1 MQLCFLFHITIFEVT
16 DRLTHLLQKLYK
28 YPARYYDMMLL
39 VDIKYYVL
47 LQNISIL
54 ILLEIYLCDKVRNN
68 MEIIS
73 RINQTLLRNNIY
85 LNQLP
90 IL

>member
-39 VDIKYYVL
+39 VDIKYYVFT
-47 LQNISIL
+47 
-54 ILLEIYLCDKVRNN
+54 VRTLNADDYNN
-68 MEIIS
+68 
-73 RINQTLLRNNIY
+73 
-85 LNQLP
+85 
-90 IL
+90 

>member
-47 LQNISIL
+47 QLLLINITKYFYIYIAGNIL
-54 ILLEIYLCDKVRNN
+54 MR
-68 MEIIS
+68 
-73 RINQTLLRNNIY
+73 
-85 LNQLP
+85 
-90 IL
+90 

>member
-39 VDIKYYVL
+39 VDIKYYVFT
-47 LQNISIL
+47 
-54 ILLEIYLCDKVRNN
+54 VRTLNADDYNN
-68 MEIIS
+68 
-73 RINQTLLRNNIY
+73 R
-85 LNQLP
+85 
-90 IL
+90 